1 MIPLTGKPIE
11 SRIGHIDRV
20 NRPSAYNVSTGALNP
35 ATEKSA
41 PPDPTD
47 TGTIPTETS
56 HSATHYQGQSIPHK
70 TKPTGYANTR

>member
-47 TGTIPTETS
+47 TGTIPTETRADS
-56 HSATHYQGQSIPHK
+56 SSVT
-70 TKPTGYANTR
+70 NTLRMS